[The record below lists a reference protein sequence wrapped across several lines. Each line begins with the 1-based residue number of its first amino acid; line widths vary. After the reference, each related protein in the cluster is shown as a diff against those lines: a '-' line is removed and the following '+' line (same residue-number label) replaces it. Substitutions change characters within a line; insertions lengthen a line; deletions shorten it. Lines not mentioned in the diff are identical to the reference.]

1 MNDQITSHILMI
13 RPINFRY
20 NVETATN
27 NYYQKVID
35 GLDDKSAQIKALE
48 EFETIVRTLRYEG
61 IDVTVISDTMEFDT
75 PDSIFPNNWVS
86 FHENGTVATYPMFAK
101 NRQNERNPKII
112 EEIGE
117 KFNIS
122 NFEDFSGHESED
134 KFLEGTGSMI
144 LDRQNKIV
152 YAAISPRTHQSLLDE
167 FSQKFGYKVV
177 SFIANQTING
187 SRERIYHTNVLMAL
201 AETFCVICLESIDNE
216 IEKFNVI
223 ESLQNTNKEI
233 IDITEDQMNSFAGNM
248 LQIKNNKEKR
258 FAVMSTAAFEAFSK
272 SQKSIIEVSSSII
285 HSSLDTI
292 EACGGGSARCMMA
305 EIFLSPKN
313 ER

>member
-122 NFEDFSGHESED
+122 NFEDFSEHESED

>member
-1 MNDQITSHILMI
+1 MI